1 MNKGIYNIF
10 KTILRK
16 ILSKKLLYKCEPI
29 LRTILFIF
37 YKGENYNCKVCNK
50 KLKSFIQNNN
60 DILCPNCGSSSRDR
74 RLVKILEEEY
84 LISEIAILDFSPSR
98 SVYRKLKKICP
109 INYES
114 SDLSGDFLADY
125 KYNITEINVKANKYD
140 LIICYHVL
148 EHVVDDNKAI
158 SELYR
163 VLKNDGACLIQ
174 TPFKSGDIFEDYS
187 INTDEGRLKY
197 FGQRDHVRIYS
208 LTGLKERL
216 YNHGFKIEVMKFI
229 EERDNYYGFSN
240 QEYVLKCKKS

>member
-1 MNKGIYNIF
+1 MN
-10 KTILRK
+10 
-16 ILSKKLLYKCEPI
+16 
-29 LRTILFIF
+29 
-37 YKGENYNCKVCNK
+37 
-50 KLKSFIQNNN
+50 IQAN
-60 DILCPNCGSSSRDR
+60 L
-74 RLVKILEEEY
+74 
-84 LISEIAILDFSPSR
+84 
-98 SVYRKLKKICP
+98 LKKIFP

-163 VLKNDGACLIQ
+163 VLKNDGVCLIQ

-187 INTDEGRLKY
+187 INTDEGRLEY
-197 FGQRDHVRIYS
+197 FGQKDHVRIYS